1 MNNTQTYGIEVFS
14 DKENLT
20 KIEKFIDEVSS
31 KLSINEE
38 LYGKIFL
45 AIMEAANN
53 AITHGNKEDSQ
64 KIAKVIIEKKNKKLI
79 VIVKDEG
86 NGFDYENIPDPTLP
100 ENIEKPDGR
109 GVFVIRN
116 LADET
121 IFKNNGA
128 EIQIRFNL

>member
-86 NGFDYENIPDPTLP
+86 NGFDYENIPD
-100 ENIEKPDGR
+100 GR